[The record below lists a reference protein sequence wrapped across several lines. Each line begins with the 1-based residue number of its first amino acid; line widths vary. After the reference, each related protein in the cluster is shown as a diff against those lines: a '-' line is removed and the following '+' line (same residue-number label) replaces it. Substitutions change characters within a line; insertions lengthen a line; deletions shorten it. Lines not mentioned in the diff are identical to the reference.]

1 MGIRNEAVL
10 VLAKVGGPASLEM
23 ILTRPIHDPEA
34 LVRQNAAR
42 ALGVIRKP
50 AERII
55 PALKRM
61 MTDEDPSVARA
72 AESAIQALEGAH
84 VDTPAPD
91 R

>member
-1 MGIRNEAVL
+1 
-10 VLAKVGGPASLEM
+10 
-23 ILTRPIHDPEA
+23 
-34 LVRQNAAR
+34 
-42 ALGVIRKP
+42 
-50 AERII
+50 
-55 PALKRM
+55 M